1 MTGRTNK
8 GFTLL
13 ELLVVVAIIGI
24 LAAIGVA
31 TFGGFQGAAKANAA
45 KSIHNQVT
53 KFIRTNVMQCAFED
67 EVIIPTCYGC
77 IKERTPYG
85 GHPSD
90 STICNGCPLTNMNW
104 IFASYFI
111 TEGFKNPYDGS
122 MYATDSGDCG
132 HGGSCIKNPKV
143 LGVTYIDVENQICE
157 KGYICRG
164 NLVVR
169 TKLNDSETKETWIYI
184 DMREY

>member
-1 MTGRTNK
+1 MFNKK
-8 GFTLL
+8 GFSLI

-24 LAAIGVA
+24 LAAVGVVA
-31 TFGGFQGAAKANAA
+31 YNGYTKGAKANAT
-45 KSIHNQVT
+45 KSIHNQVV
-53 KFIRTNVMQCAFED
+53 KFIRTKVMQCAFEN

-85 GHPSD
+85 GNPSD

-104 IFASYFI
+104 IFAGYFI

-122 MYATDSGDCG
+122 MYATDSGYCG
-132 HGGSCIKNPKV
+132 HRESCIKNPKV

-169 TKLNDSETKETWIYI
+169 TKLNDSETKETRIYI

>member
-1 MTGRTNK
+1 MKQK
-8 GFTLL
+8 GFTLI

-24 LAAIGVA
+24 LAAIGVVS
-31 TFGGFQGAAKANAA
+31 FGGFLGSVKEKASS
-45 KSIHNQVT
+45 SIHNQVV
-53 KFIRTNVMQCAFED
+53 KFIRTKVMQCAFDNEFT
-67 EVIIPTCYGC
+67 IPTCYAC
-77 IKERTPYG
+77 IRERTPYNSAN
-85 GHPSD
+85 PND
-90 STICNGCPLTNMNW
+90 SGICNGSPLTNMNW

-122 MYATDSGDCG
+122 MYATDSGYCG
-132 HGGSCIKNPKV
+132 HRESCIKNPKV

-169 TKLNDSETKETWIYI
+169 TKLNDSETKETRIYI

>member
-1 MTGRTNK
+1 MKQK
-8 GFTLL
+8 GFSLI

-24 LAAIGVA
+24 LAAVGVVA
-31 TFGGFQGAAKANAA
+31 YNGYTKAAKRNAT
-45 KSIHNQVT
+45 KSIHNQVV
-53 KFIRTNVMQCAFED
+53 KFIRTKVMQCAFEK
-67 EVIIPTCYGC
+67 VIISTCYSC

-85 GHPSD
+85 GHPND

-132 HGGSCIKNPKV
+132 HRESCIKNPKV
-143 LGVTYIDVENQICE
+143 LGVNYIDVENQICE

-169 TKLNDSETKETWIYI
+169 TKLNDSETKETRIYI